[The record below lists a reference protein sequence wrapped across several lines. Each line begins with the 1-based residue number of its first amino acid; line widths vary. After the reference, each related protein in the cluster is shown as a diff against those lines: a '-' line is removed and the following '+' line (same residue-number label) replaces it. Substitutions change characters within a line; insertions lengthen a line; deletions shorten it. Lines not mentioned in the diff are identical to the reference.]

1 MYTNISHGTKLYNVF
16 NILFNIKCIHDFCI
30 IQNFNL
36 AVACRT
42 IIISDWMKFKIFQSQ
57 KPHVRW

>member
-30 IQNFNL
+30 IPNFNL

-42 IIISDWMKFKIFQSQ
+42 IIISDWMKFKIF
-57 KPHVRW
+57 